1 MPVTSLLRSAA
12 MSGESKARRESRD
25 TLQVWFASTVASECQ
40 QRLDQGMN
48 PRLAS
53 RLAEGKAR
61 GTTAKTSGRESNRHE
76 TKPIN

>member
-1 MPVTSLLRSAA
+1 MPVTTLLRSAT
-12 MSGESKARRESRD
+12 MSGESKARREGRD
-25 TLQVWFASTVASECQ
+25 TVQVWFASTAASECQ

-61 GTTAKTSGRESNRHE
+61 ETTAKTSGREFNRHE